1 MRSPAFF
8 IVVLCATL
16 LVSGCRQADGP
27 VPTPDANVREELS
40 DVTKDLQSVAGKD
53 PQAPANLASD
63 IGKYTDDPTER
74 PAVDELT
81 RRVSRVLPGSKLTE
95 QVAQRLAVDLWAAVA
110 ARQSSVRQMEA
121 LQNDVQSLLM
131 SVGIP
136 EPEAQQVAAQV
147 GEVQRAVNDRP
158 RRWYELF

>member
-16 LVSGCRQADGP
+16 LVSACRQADGP
-27 VPTPDANVREELS
+27 VPTPDANVQEELR
-40 DVTKDLQSVAGKD
+40 DVTKDLQNVHAKD
-53 PQAPANLASD
+53 PQAPADLASD

-81 RRVSRVLPGSKLTE
+81 RRVARVLPGSKLTE
-95 QVAQRLAVDLWAAVA
+95 QAAQRLAVDLWAAVA
-110 ARQSSVRQMEA
+110 ARQSSERQVEA
-121 LQNDVQSLLM
+121 LQNDVQSVLM

-147 GEVQRAVNDRP
+147 GDVQRAVNDRP

>member
-1 MRSPAFF
+1 MRSSTAF
-8 IVVLCATL
+8 IAVLCATL
-16 LVSGCRQADGP
+16 LASACRQADGP
-27 VPTPDANVREELS
+27 VPAPDANVQEELR
-40 DVTKDLQSVAGKD
+40 DVTKDLLSVASKD

-74 PAVDELT
+74 PAVEELT

-95 QVAQRLAVDLWAAVA
+95 QVAQRLAVDLWATVA
-110 ARQSSVRQMEA
+110 ARQNSERQTEA

-131 SVGIP
+131 SAGIA
-136 EPEAQQVAAQV
+136 EPQAQEVAAQV
-147 GEVQRAVNDRP
+147 GDVQRAVNDRP